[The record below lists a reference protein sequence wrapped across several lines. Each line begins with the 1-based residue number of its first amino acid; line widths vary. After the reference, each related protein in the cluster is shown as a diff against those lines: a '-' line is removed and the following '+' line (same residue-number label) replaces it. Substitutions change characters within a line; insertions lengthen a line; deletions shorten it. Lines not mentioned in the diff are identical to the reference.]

1 MTLHDSIYGQNDL
14 HRNIMGTILLA
25 IQNHNKRL
33 SQQYLNK
40 IDITI
45 LVFRQLKS
53 PNGDNLACNTEQNCN
68 QLSANPK
75 QNDLRD

>member
-33 SQQYLNK
+33 SQRY
-40 IDITI
+40 
-45 LVFRQLKS
+45 
-53 PNGDNLACNTEQNCN
+53 
-68 QLSANPK
+68 
-75 QNDLRD
+75 